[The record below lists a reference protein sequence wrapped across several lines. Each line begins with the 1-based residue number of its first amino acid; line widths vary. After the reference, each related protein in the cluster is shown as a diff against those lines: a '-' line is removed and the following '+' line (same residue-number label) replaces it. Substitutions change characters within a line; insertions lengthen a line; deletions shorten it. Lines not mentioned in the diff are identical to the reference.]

1 MKYYGTEETRIYDT
15 AKELESLG
23 LNSLMMH
30 LVLIL
35 CGTKWWLSAIN
46 ARVSHEHDSS
56 EDVAV
61 FNRAATIFRRIVRSE
76 NWRLSKDMMHFEEDK
91 YLFLAMSEGLST
103 ILDSAP
109 ISVSNWLKEGD
120 SAKRRMV
127 FCFSVGYHLFS
138 SEKRADSLISNLV
151 KDEYFFNEKDSAIMT
166 KTVLDIIKR
175 FDSSGENDSQPAN

>member
-1 MKYYGTEETRIYDT
+1 MQYYGADEARIYDT

-23 LNSLMMH
+23 LNSVMTH

-46 ARVSHEHDSS
+46 AGVSQEHDSR

-61 FNRAATIFRRIVRSE
+61 FNRAATMFRRIVRSE

-91 YLFLAMSEGLST
+91 YLFLAMSEGLTT

-109 ISVSNWLKEGD
+109 ASISNWLNKGD
-120 SAKRRMV
+120 SSKRRMV

-151 KDEYFFNEKDSAIMT
+151 KAEYLFNEKEDVNVT
-166 KTVLDIIKR
+166 KTVLDIVKR
-175 FDSSGENDSQPAN
+175 FDSSVENDSQPAN

>member
-1 MKYYGTEETRIYDT
+1 MKYYGADEARIYDT

-23 LNSLMMH
+23 LNSVMTH

-46 ARVSHEHDSS
+46 ARVSHEHDSRK
-56 EDVAV
+56 DVAV
-61 FNRAATIFRRIVRSE
+61 FNRAATMFRRIVRAE

-151 KDEYFFNEKDSAIMT
+151 KAEYLFNEKEDANVT

-175 FDSSGENDSQPAN
+175 FDSTREKDSYPA